1 MLQQNA
7 TPSKQFRITV
17 TISPVHIFPD
27 MRRIWRDRIVAGDVP
42 SQVMRV
48 LARALNDPGKITIT
62 EPIPD
67 EDLDIEDQARDK
79 NLGED
84 CQSNSSIGSCVSD
97 RHNMPESIL
106 YAPDL
111 VEDISTQ
118 SNAKTL
124 FSLNK
129 IWWTGLIDEASK
141 TSRL

>member
-1 MLQQNA
+1 
-7 TPSKQFRITV
+7 
-17 TISPVHIFPD
+17 
-27 MRRIWRDRIVAGDVP
+27 MRRMWRDRIVAGDLP